1 MIMDKIRIGNDF
13 LIRLY
18 VRKDEE
24 PFDLSGMTVSVRLS
38 SLYSL
43 YRIDSFQLSGN
54 IIEFAVT
61 RSMPLSIGVY
71 TVTVKVTEPGGQT
84 YVFDV
89 CRAFELCARSCE
101 MRSGESVFDDPDGGD
116 AYTVGLNADILAG
129 NVVQIPAD
137 AVNIVQTTGSSLTDI
152 MSQDA
157 VTRALNN
164 VIKTVAFADMDSLNG
179 TSPDHIGIYRV
190 MNGSLMCGYLFVSG
204 DFQEHCTV
212 QHLLSNMTVT
222 DGKVDGSHR
231 DDNATLLCRT
241 YQYGLQAWNGWKYC
255 GLNDAAVSSMDTWS
269 SLKIQEEIGK
279 NASAYISV
287 AVWSGTEVAD
297 VEVVGVSMS
306 ETDAPENVVYDT
318 VKKTFLYR
326 SGDMYINNWDTRTS
340 YQDNMYPV
348 LIPDPSFSAGL
359 KKNVLYKGLD
369 GSVCIASDASAL
381 VKVCDGT
388 LATVFFAAM
397 LDGSEAV
404 MQQSVMVDG
413 TADNVY
419 YSPKARCFVIL
430 SDGTYYNN
438 WTNADV
444 WNEDYSGM
452 GTGGNKTARKRTYFV
467 SKADGVQYISVKDL
481 QLSPTGAGAGI
492 VIDDELSDTSENAVQ
507 NKVITDVLTEM
518 FTWHDA
524 QPLQTNTAPAEKT
537 SNWKNNR

>member
-1 MIMDKIRIGNDF
+1 MIMNKIRIGNDF
-13 LIRLY
+13 LVRLY
-18 VRKDEE
+18 VRKDEK
-24 PFDLSGMTVSVRLS
+24 PFDLSGMTVSVKLS

-43 YRIDSFQLSGN
+43 YHIDSFQLSGN

-116 AYTVGLNADILAG
+116 AYTVGLNADIIAG

-157 VTRALNN
+157 VTRALDN
-164 VIKTVAFADMDSLNG
+164 VVKTVAFADMDSLNG

-204 DFQEHCTV
+204 DYAGHCTV
-212 QHLLSNMTVT
+212 QHLLSNMTVM

-241 YQYGLQAWNGWKYC
+241 YQYGLQGWNSWKYC
-255 GLNDAAVSSMDTWS
+255 GLNDDAVSNMDTWS
-269 SLKIQEEIGK
+269 SRKIQEEIG
-279 NASAYISV
+279 
-287 AVWSGTEVAD
+287 
-297 VEVVGVSMS
+297 
-306 ETDAPENVVYDT
+306 
-318 VKKTFLYR
+318 R
-326 SGDMYINNWDTRTS
+326 
-340 YQDNMYPV
+340 
-348 LIPDPSFSAGL
+348 
-359 KKNVLYKGLD
+359 
-369 GSVCIASDASAL
+369 
-381 VKVCDGT
+381 KVD
-388 LATVFFAAM
+388 TVFFAAM

-404 MQQSVMVDG
+404 MQQSAMADG

-430 SDGTYYNN
+430 SDGTYYTN
-438 WTNADV
+438 WRNADV

-481 QLSPTGAGAGI
+481 QLSPTGAGGSI

-507 NKVITDVLTEM
+507 NKVITDALADM
-518 FTWHDA
+518 FTWHDTGQA
-524 QPLQTNTAPAEKT
+524 QTNATPADKIFK
-537 SNWKNNR
+537 WKNNN